1 MNQTVGI
8 FRVERIHYPLGPLS
22 QQDLHYFSADLTN
35 SSTNVL
41 VTEKCIFSEE
51 VHASVG
57 HGATKWSDSEISI
70 TPPLGGCAIK
80 TRGLLLTA
88 LCSVSQSV
96 I

>member
-41 VTEKCIFSEE
+41 VTENAFLVSKYMHLLDTVQQSGVIVKF
-51 VHASVG
+51 
-57 HGATKWSDSEISI
+57 
-70 TPPLGGCAIK
+70 P
-80 TRGLLLTA
+80 LLLH
-88 LCSVSQSV
+88 
-96 I
+96 